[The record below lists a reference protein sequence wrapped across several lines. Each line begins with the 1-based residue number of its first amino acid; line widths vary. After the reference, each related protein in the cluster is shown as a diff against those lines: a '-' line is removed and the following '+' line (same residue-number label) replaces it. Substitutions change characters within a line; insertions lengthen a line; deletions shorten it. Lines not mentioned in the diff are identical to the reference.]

1 MLILVGADGK
11 NYESSVAKRFG
22 HASYFVV
29 YDTVNESFES
39 YENNDEG
46 HNHDNLQEF
55 LDKGVEVFI
64 VGNIGPHA
72 FELINT
78 PKSKVYL
85 ARQMNVQEAITKFN
99 QNELRLLAEPTVKHS
114 IEQGNDEHYGG
125 HHEGRGQHRHN

>member
-11 NYESSVAKRFG
+11 NSESPVAKRFG
-22 HASYFVV
+22 HAEYFIV
-29 YDTVNESFES
+29 YDTVQESFES

-46 HNHDNLQEF
+46 HNHKNLEEF
-55 LDKGVEVFI
+55 LDKGVEAFI

-78 PKSKVYL
+78 PKSKIYL
-85 ARQMNVQEAITKFN
+85 ARQLTVKEAIDKFKK
-99 QNELRLLAEPTVKHS
+99 NELRLMEEPTVKHS